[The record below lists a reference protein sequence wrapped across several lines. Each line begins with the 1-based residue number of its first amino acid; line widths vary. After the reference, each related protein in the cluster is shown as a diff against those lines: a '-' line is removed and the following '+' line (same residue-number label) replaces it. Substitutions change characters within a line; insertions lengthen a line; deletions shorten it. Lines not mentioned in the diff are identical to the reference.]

1 MLNIYVGDYFWYKI
15 EMFIIGLHKQ
25 LEVGI
30 AFISKMKLSSGIS
43 LATSIVI
50 KQFGNPYKNDR
61 DYGEFITYSGQGGL
75 STKSSTTHNV
85 VD

>member
-1 MLNIYVGDYFWYKI
+1 MPSIYVGDCFWYRI

-30 AFISKMKLSSGIS
+30 AFISKMKFPFGIS
-43 LATSIVI
+43 LATSIAI

-61 DYGEFITYSGQGGL
+61 DYGEFITYNGQGGL